1 MPVNYTFVLCSG
13 KTKWNEWSYLVEIN
27 YYFKVQYSTEYST
40 VRFNISY
47 RNTVYILTVVHK
59 TFFFK
64 QKRIWKGPVFK
75 PVKAGPL
82 RKLFFFFAI

>member
-27 YYFKVQYSTEYST
+27 YNFKVQYSTEYST

-47 RNTVYILTVVHK
+47 GSYNI
-59 TFFFK
+59 FFQTETDLERCF
-64 QKRIWKGPVFK
+64 
-75 PVKAGPL
+75 
-82 RKLFFFFAI
+82 